1 MFTVI
6 LFNVLIIKF
15 NLVIMSKIKPISS
28 MTTPRF
34 ADVATFF
41 RLPVIKN
48 LDQLDYCICGVP
60 WDGGTTNR
68 PGARHGPREVRN
80 SSSLIRLYH
89 PISLK
94 SPYEKYNIADIG
106 DCPVNPA
113 DLQDSLNKIENFYK
127 EIKTS
132 NVIPLSVGGD
142 HLVSLPI
149 LRALAKKEPV
159 ALFQFDSHSDTWDSY
174 FGGYKYTHGTPF
186 RRAVEENLVDP
197 KKYVMLGIRGSL
209 YDPDDMKW
217 AKDQGITIITI
228 DEYYEMGFKK
238 SMEIIQDILGDT
250 PTYLTFDIDGIDPTY
265 APGTGTPEVGGFNV
279 REAQLIIRKLN
290 KINFV
295 GADVVEVSPPFD
307 LNNMTSL
314 VGATIAFEILCTL
327 TRTNE

>member
-1 MFTVI
+1 M
-6 LFNVLIIKF
+6 K
-15 NLVIMSKIKPISS
+15 KIKPLSS

-34 ADVATFF
+34 ADIATFF
-41 RLPVIKN
+41 RLPVVKD
-48 LDQLDYCICGVP
+48 LKDLDYCICGVP

-89 PISLK
+89 PVSLK
-94 SPYEKYNIADIG
+94 SPYNKYNIADIG

-113 DLQDSLNKIENFYK
+113 DLQDSLNKIENYYN
-127 EIKTS
+127 EINKS
-132 NVIPLSVGGD
+132 NVIPLSIGGD

-149 LRALAKKEPV
+149 LRALAKKGPV

-186 RRAVEENLVDP
+186 RRAVEENLIDP
-197 KKYVMLGIRGSL
+197 RKYVMLGIRGSL

-217 AKDQGITIITI
+217 ARDQGITIITI

-238 SMEIIQDILGDT
+238 SMEIVQNILGNT

-290 KINFV
+290 KINFI

-314 VGATIAFEILCTL
+314 AGATIAFEILCTM
-327 TRTNE
+327 TKTNE